1 MNDQIRPTASYLT
14 IETVRTETLPE
25 GTFFVGNDDVLY
37 QVVMAGSAGFRK
49 AEPWPWLPR
58 PRSGAQSSDTE
69 RPKAVAL
76 VPGSLLARNYPVVAE
91 GKPLPEID
99 RSLLLDPDNQPRHYI
114 FHLEGLAKLAAQLDE
129 ALAPQSGLAA
139 RKENHRWVLSDGHN
153 DFRVYHYQQ
162 DEQGWSVDLA
172 NRLAEENIK
181 ALPCEQGPGYWQ
193 YIPNWEPAPSIGKE
207 TAVPSPEPPIE
218 AETAAVEALE
228 PVMPGPAVLTA
239 TEEPEAEPA
248 ADAAATAE
256 AEAESVPEPT
266 DLPAAEESEA
276 EPPADVATEAEAE
289 AETATEAD
297 DVSEPIVLTATEE
310 PEAESTADV
319 AATAEAVAK
328 AEPAEPEAKAA
339 EQTAPA
345 ASSSKARRSPAMILS
360 IDIGYGY
367 TKGVGPDGL
376 HFSFPSV
383 VGTAEDIR
391 FATDL
396 IRGGE
401 EWAVKYGNR
410 RFFYGQN
417 AMLQSRIQSTI
428 FDRSRVHDDTY
439 KMLFIGAL
447 IELTKHKPNVQRLK
461 VVTGLPVGFFGDRP
475 DVVKSLEGVYRIST
489 DRSRKYAVESVFVA
503 PQPFGSLFR
512 ELLNQR
518 GKITNSEIEKG
529 RIGIIDVGT
538 FTTDFVVSDEL
549 RYVQRMS
556 GSVRIGWSKVINQV
570 SQTLGDRH
578 MLELMPH
585 EVDQAI
591 QVGEVRVRGKP
602 VPLQSLVEPI
612 IDDVEMAIVARA
624 RDLWGSGTHLDM
636 VLVSGGGG
644 PHLYEKIHKV
654 YPHAHLLENAFWA
667 NAEGLYRFGQRPATF
682 EKANKK

>member
-1 MNDQIRPTASYLT
+1 
-14 IETVRTETLPE
+14 
-25 GTFFVGNDDVLY
+25 
-37 QVVMAGSAGFRK
+37 
-49 AEPWPWLPR
+49 
-58 PRSGAQSSDTE
+58 
-69 RPKAVAL
+69 
-76 VPGSLLARNYPVVAE
+76 
-91 GKPLPEID
+91 
-99 RSLLLDPDNQPRHYI
+99 
-114 FHLEGLAKLAAQLDE
+114 
-129 ALAPQSGLAA
+129 
-139 RKENHRWVLSDGHN
+139 
-153 DFRVYHYQQ
+153 
-162 DEQGWSVDLA
+162 
-172 NRLAEENIK
+172 
-181 ALPCEQGPGYWQ
+181 
-193 YIPNWEPAPSIGKE
+193 
-207 TAVPSPEPPIE
+207 
-218 AETAAVEALE
+218 
-228 PVMPGPAVLTA
+228 
-239 TEEPEAEPA
+239 
-248 ADAAATAE
+248 
-256 AEAESVPEPT
+256 
-266 DLPAAEESEA
+266 
-276 EPPADVATEAEAE
+276 
-289 AETATEAD
+289 
-297 DVSEPIVLTATEE
+297 
-310 PEAESTADV
+310 
-319 AATAEAVAK
+319 
-328 AEPAEPEAKAA
+328 
-339 EQTAPA
+339 
-345 ASSSKARRSPAMILS
+345 MILS

-367 TKGVGPDGL
+367 TKGIGPDDL

-439 KMLFIGAL
+439 KMLFVGAL
-447 IELTKHKPNVQRLK
+447 IELTKHRPNVQRLK

-489 DRSRKYAVESVFVA
+489 DRTRKFAVESVFVA

-570 SQTLGDRH
+570 RQTLGDRH

-585 EVDQAI
+585 EVDRAM

-602 VPLQSLVEPI
+602 VSLESLAEPI
-612 IDDVEMAIVARA
+612 IADVEMAIVARA
-624 RDLWGSGTHLDM
+624 RDRWGSGTHLDM

-644 PHLYEKIHKV
+644 PHLHDAIQKV
-654 YPHAHLLENAFWA
+654 YPHAYLLDNAFWA

-682 EKANKK
+682 EKTQKKE